1 MAKHRSY
8 SVEFKRQVVQDYLA
22 GETLH
27 GLAKRYDI
35 SRNLIRIWIAKHNA
49 GALDSDTAAASVL
62 AEYEARIAALERLVG
77 KLALENDFLKG
88 ASRHACL
95 PRSAST
101 CVIAGPAASRLAK
114 DAD

>member
-1 MAKHRSY
+1 M
-8 SVEFKRQVVQDYLA
+8 
-22 GETLH
+22 
-27 GLAKRYDI
+27 
-35 SRNLIRIWIAKHNA
+35 A

-88 ASRHACL
+88 ASRHARL

-101 CVIAGPAASRLAK
+101 CVIAGPAASPLPK
-114 DAD
+114 DVG